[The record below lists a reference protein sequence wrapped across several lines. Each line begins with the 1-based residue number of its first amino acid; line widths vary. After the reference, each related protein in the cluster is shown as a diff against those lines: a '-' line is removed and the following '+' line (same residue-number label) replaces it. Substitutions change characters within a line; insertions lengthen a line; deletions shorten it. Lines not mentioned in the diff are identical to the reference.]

1 LLVLARRKTK
11 WAPLHGAPTR
21 RGETFLSENRDST
34 INLPLVAAIVGVA
47 TIGGFMFGYD
57 SGVIN
62 GTQDGLRTTFGL
74 SEAWLGITVSALLP
88 GCAVGAFLAGRSA
101 DRWGRRRVMVAAA
114 VLFIFSALAAGAA
127 DSALMMILARFAAG
141 VGVGA
146 ASVLSPAYISEV
158 TPASMRGR
166 LSSLQ
171 QVMIIAGLTG
181 AFLANYFLA
190 LKAGRSTEILWLGY
204 AAWRWMFWMQ
214 IIPASVFFVTLLLIP
229 ESPRY
234 LVARGRD
241 EEARDVLTRLFGAAT
256 ALSKAS
262 EIRGSLAADH
272 TPRLS
277 DLIDRKTRRL
287 RPIVWIGVGLATFQ
301 QLVGIN
307 VVFYYGAVLWQAV
320 GFSEADSLKINILS
334 GTLSIA
340 ACLIAIALIDR
351 IGRKP
356 LLLIGSIGMTATL
369 AALTIAFGS
378 GVLSDGT
385 LHLAPRVG
393 MIALVSANLY
403 VVFFNLS
410 WGPVMWVML
419 GEMFPNQIR
428 GSGLAVSGAV
438 QWTANFL
445 ISMSFPLLSKVLGL
459 PVTYGFYAACACLSI
474 FFVVKIV
481 RETRGRELEDMIG

>member
-1 LLVLARRKTK
+1 
-11 WAPLHGAPTR
+11 
-21 RGETFLSENRDST
+21 LSDNRDAT
-34 INLPLVAAIVGVA
+34 INLPLVTAIVGVA

-101 DRWGRRRVMVAAA
+101 DIWGRRRVMVAAA
-114 VLFIFSALAAGAA
+114 ILFVVSALAAGAA
-127 DSALMMILARFAAG
+127 DSALMMILARFFAG

-190 LKAGRSTEILWLGY
+190 YKAGKSTDILWWGY
-204 AAWRWMFWMQ
+204 PAWRWMFWMQ
-214 IIPASVFFVTLLLIP
+214 VIPASVFLGTLLLIP

-234 LVARGRD
+234 LVARGRMD
-241 EEARDVLTRLFGAAT
+241 EARVVLTRLFGTAA
-256 ALSKAS
+256 ALVKAA
-262 EIRGSLAADH
+262 EIRGSIAADH
-272 TPRLS
+272 APRLS
-277 DLIDRKTRRL
+277 DLIDKNTRKI
-287 RPIVWIGVGLATFQ
+287 RPIVWVGIGLATFQ

-340 ACLIAIALIDR
+340 ACLLAIGLIDR

-356 LLLIGSIGMTATL
+356 LLLIGSIGMAVTL
-369 AALTIAFGS
+369 GILTIAFATGD
-378 GVLSDGT
+378 LSNGT
-385 LHLAPRVG
+385 LHLAPKIG
-393 MIALVSANLY
+393 MAALISANLY
-403 VVFFNLS
+403 VIFFNLS

-428 GSGLAVSGAV
+428 GSGLAVSGAA
-438 QWTANFL
+438 QWSANFL
-445 ISMSFPLLSKVLGL
+445 ISMSFPWLAKFIGL
-459 PVTYGFYAACACLSI
+459 PITYGFYTACAFLSI
-474 FFVVKIV
+474 VFVLKSVH
-481 RETRGRELEDMIG
+481 ETRGRELEEMVG